1 MSKRA
6 EDAAFDAYPYQRA
19 THFPDGF
26 QEFDR
31 NSVPRTL
38 FQEGYEQAE
47 KDLGWHSVDE
57 SLPPVDEEVIVLTD
71 RLNLGS
77 MYAIA
82 IGHIVDK
89 EKAVDY
95 NDWNIPGVKYWMPM
109 PVIPEEEKE

>member
-6 EDAAFDAYPYQRA
+6 EERALEAYPYQRA

-47 KDLGWHSVDE
+47 KDIIE
-57 SLPPVDEEVIVLTD
+57 
-71 RLNLGS
+71 R
-77 MYAIA
+77 AIA
-82 IGHIVDK
+82 WLKEHANEYIVDLTPTYPDAPVNIIVGGMCW
-89 EKAVDY
+89 EHLRKA
-95 NDWNIPGVKYWMPM
+95 M
-109 PVIPEEEKE
+109 EEEI